1 MGHGAQFV
9 EVDLVEQLG
18 YAFVHQAHRLLG
30 RARSEQGAVR
40 GVRLQAF
47 GLLKAFGL
55 RKERAVR
62 GRVGRGSDSSACLL
76 MYKAPLGQLARERLK
91 VMRETSDGFRIA
103 ERDLELRGPGEVL
116 GTRQTGAAS
125 FRIADLVRDGV
136 WVEKALTAADDVLAY
151 HPREAATLIERW
163 AGGRGG
169 YAGV

>member
-1 MGHGAQFV
+1 MV
-9 EVDLVEQLG
+9 S
-18 YAFVHQAHRLLG
+18 HRLFLHPSS
-30 RARSEQGAVR
+30 AIFSR
-40 GVRLQAF
+40 G
-47 GLLKAFGL
+47 
-55 RKERAVR
+55 R
-62 GRVGRGSDSSACLL
+62 GRVGRGSVESHCVLLYQPPLSETARKRLSAL
-76 MYKAPLGQLARERLK
+76 
-91 VMRETSDGFRIA
+91 RETGDGFAIA
-103 ERDLELRGPGEVL
+103 RADLELRGPGEVL